1 MKLKNTDRSD
11 FNTYMCTER
20 SSYNTKPQ
28 QQEFQEARRKDGQIK
43 HTCEVLETANCGLT
57 LNV

>member
-1 MKLKNTDRSD
+1 MKLNTTDRSD

-20 SSYNTKPQ
+20 SSYNTKHQ
-28 QQEFQEARRKDGQIK
+28 QQEFLEARRKDGQIK
-43 HTCEVLETANCGLT
+43 HACEVIEIANCGLT